1 MLHVLT
7 LVSYLLGHDHDH
19 KRIQKLFLSA
29 NKENQMLHVNCR
41 HIPPKAHSLVLFVKE
56 KNTPNPYDLV
66 LYNLPPR
73 ASDIWINQVNKEY
86 FGLNDWGHHRF
97 HTPQSAAEITVY
109 AIDERLD
116 YCKTMTARELKT
128 KIKTHLV
135 AMGETLLTPE
145 S

>member
-29 NKENQMLHVNCR
+29 SKENQILHVNCS
-41 HIPPKAHSLVLFVKE
+41 HVPPRAHSLVVLVKE
-56 KNTPNPYDLV
+56 KSPTKHYDLV

-73 ASDIWINQVNKEY
+73 SSDIWINQVNKEY

-97 HTPQSAAEITVY
+97 HAPQSKAKITVY
-109 AIDERLD
+109 ALDERLD
-116 YCKTMTARELKT
+116 YCKTMTGHELKT
-128 KIKTHLV
+128 KIKSHLV
-135 AMGETLLTPE
+135 AMGEVVY
-145 S
+145 SR